1 MSFIISKGYFVDN
14 SLFMKT
20 FVTSLISLFIFS
32 CHMANNK
39 GISTTF
45 APTTTI
51 PSQYSPPQIWIYN
64 LKQQYI
70 AEYYRAESRE
80 LKKEIL
86 KKYQTRLHNYL
97 MDSCLKIIECGH
109 VYIKNIKKEIS
120 IGSDL
125 ISGNFT
131 DKSSIYTF
139 ASSYAKDEDLNNY
152 PEYNLLSGLKAGTD
166 LSLKFLYTGDCKVIE
181 PSEMQDQTFIIRGM
195 PYVE

>member
-1 MSFIISKGYFVDN
+1 
-14 SLFMKT
+14 MKT
-20 FVTSLISLFIFS
+20 VVILIVSILVCG
-32 CHMANNK
+32 CHMATNR
-39 GISTTF
+39 GISVANTT
-45 APTTTI
+45 
-51 PSQYSPPQIWIYN
+51 PSVPLASNYSHPQLWIYE

-70 AEYYRAESRE
+70 VEYNRAESRE

-86 KKYQTRLHNYL
+86 KKYQTKLHHFL
-97 MDSCLKIIECGH
+97 MDSCQKIIDCGH

-139 ASSYAKDEDLNNY
+139 ASSYAKDEDPNDY
-152 PEYNLLSGLKAGTD
+152 PEYNLLSGLKEGTD
-166 LSLKFLYTGDCKVIE
+166 LSLKFLYTGDCNVLE
-181 PSEMQDQTFIIRGM
+181 PTDLQDQIFIIRAT